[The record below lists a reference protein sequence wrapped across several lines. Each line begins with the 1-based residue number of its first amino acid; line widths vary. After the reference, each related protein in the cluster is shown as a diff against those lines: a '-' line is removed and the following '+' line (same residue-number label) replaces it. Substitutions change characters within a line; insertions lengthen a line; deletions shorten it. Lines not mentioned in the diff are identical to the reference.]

1 MSFNISNANR
11 CARIDIEEFFH
22 MNNMNDFISHEVLK
36 ASWIHSTCGI
46 VAIDVSGNVSSANPA
61 FASCTD
67 IEINT
72 VIGMSEAD
80 FNHTLLNAQVLDFRR
95 VELLVDGFRA
105 IYQIRLD
112 SGSIS
117 QISPTAKLSHV
128 AELLREPLA
137 SIYGFTELLLTQN
150 YDEDTRIGL
159 TTALFEQVEVMSNL
173 INEQLDVRK
182 VNY

>member
-1 MSFNISNANR
+1 
-11 CARIDIEEFFH
+11 

-36 ASWIHSTCGI
+36 ASWMHSTCGI
-46 VAIDVSGNVSSANPA
+46 VAIDVSGNVSSVNPA
-61 FASCTD
+61 FVHCTG
-67 IEINT
+67 IEITT

-95 VELLVDGFRA
+95 VELIVDGFRA
-105 IYQIRLD
+105 IYQIRRD
-112 SGSIS
+112 CSSTKHNGHD
-117 QISPTAKLSHV
+117 PKLSHV